1 MELSKIQDAVES
13 VTLLSLNKSY
23 STSVRRASAASA
35 SFPTPHLKPEV
46 IVMDSDHKW

>member
-13 VTLLSLNKSY
+13 VTLMSLNKSF
-23 STSVRRASAASA
+23 SVRRASAASA